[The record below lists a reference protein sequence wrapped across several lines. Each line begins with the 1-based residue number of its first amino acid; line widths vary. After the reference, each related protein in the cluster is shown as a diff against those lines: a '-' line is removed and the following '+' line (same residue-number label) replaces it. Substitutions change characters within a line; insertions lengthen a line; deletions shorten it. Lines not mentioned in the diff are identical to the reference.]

1 VGAADFTVVKAVS
14 PEALAACR
22 ELFRE
27 YQGSLGVSLD
37 FQEFDAELAGL
48 PGAYAPPRGRLWLA
62 TDDGVPA
69 GCVALRPLGAVDA
82 EMKRLYVRPA
92 FRGKDLGRQL
102 AGLAIREARGLG
114 YRTLRLD
121 TLPSLHAA
129 LRLYAQLGFA
139 DTAPYYDNPIAGVRF
154 LALDLAAT
162 P

>member
-1 VGAADFTVVKAVS
+1 VGAADFAVVEAVS
-14 PEALAACR
+14 PGQLAACR

-62 TDDGVPA
+62 THDGVPA
-69 GCVALRPLGAVDA
+69 ACVALRSLGADA

-92 FRGKDLGRQL
+92 FRGRDLGRQL
-102 AGLAIREARGLG
+102 AGLVIREARGLG
-114 YRTLRLD
+114 YRTLKLD

-129 LRLYAQLGFA
+129 LRLYAQLGFT
-139 DTAPYYDNPIAGVRF
+139 DTAPYNDNPIAGVRF
-154 LALDLAAT
+154 LALDLAAR